1 MAFVDI
7 EVARTALIVGLVLT
21 ALLYQQTRILSGGAV
36 TGSYLALMLM
46 GGYWETIAGWA
57 VLSLIGYWAITLT
70 AHYFPVP
77 RSWLFAIGVA
87 VPTLIHVLGIQL
99 AGLPEL
105 DNYSTYLAAG
115 LYITNGLTAYDAK
128 RQGIPKTL
136 LGVAMVTAVTLAVIL
151 PVDWAMDRFSSTE
164 RVMSEVSLD
173 NPVLILIC
181 VITALAVRL
190 GLRWGTAGIIGSLFL
205 LELLSVA
212 SIAVILAF
220 TLIGTFI
227 YRWVADYLNLTPRER
242 LYSLLAVGGI
252 VSWFGLFWASWLG
265 IPGAA
270 QAEMYG
276 VEPLLVIGLM
286 MGETQRFGIIR
297 MLAGTTLVTAVTWG
311 ANYLLV
317 NNPGGV
323 WWVLMV
329 SLVPAA
335 ILMVLASRSLV
346 RDWRGAVAAGDRWGT
361 RMPPSDP
368 VALGERSKQ

>member
-87 VPTLIHVLGIQL
+87 VPTLIHVVGIQL

-136 LGVAMVTAVTLAVIL
+136 LGVAMVTAITLAVIL

-164 RVMSEVSLD
+164 RVMSDISLD

-205 LELLSVA
+205 LELLSVT

-265 IPGAA
+265 IPGAE

-297 MLAGTTLVTAVTWG
+297 MLAGTTLVNAVTWG

-361 RMPPSDP
+361 RMPPTDS
-368 VALGERSKQ
+368 VALGESSKE

>member
-21 ALLYQQTRILSGGAV
+21 AFLYQRTRILSGGAV

-77 RSWLFAIGVA
+77 RSWLFAVGVA
-87 VPTLIHVLGIQL
+87 VPTLIHVIGIQL

-151 PVDWAMDRFSSTE
+151 PVDWAMDRFSSTT
-164 RVMSEVSLD
+164 RVMSDISLD
-173 NPVLILIC
+173 NPILILIC

-212 SIAVILAF
+212 SIAIILAF

-265 IPGAA
+265 IPGAE

-286 MGETQRFGIIR
+286 MGETQRFGITR

-323 WWVLMV
+323 WWVLLV

-335 ILMVLASRSLV
+335 ILMVLASRTLTK
-346 RDWRGAVAAGDRWGT
+346 DWRGAVAAGDRWGT
-361 RMPPSDP
+361 RMPPKDLAEDHEK
-368 VALGERSKQ
+368 AL

>member
-87 VPTLIHVLGIQL
+87 VPTLLHVLGIQL

-164 RVMSEVSLD
+164 RVMSEISLD

-361 RMPPSDP
+361 RMPPADP
-368 VALGERSKQ
+368 VALRESSKE

>member
-21 ALLYQQTRILSGGAV
+21 ALLYHRTRILSGGAV

-57 VLSLIGYWAITLT
+57 VLSLIGYWAITVT

-87 VPTLIHVLGIQL
+87 VPTLIHVVGIQL

-136 LGVAMVTAVTLAVIL
+136 LGVAMVTAITLAVIL

-164 RVMSEVSLD
+164 RVMSDVSLD

-265 IPGAA
+265 IPGAE
-270 QAEMYG
+270 QAEMFG

-346 RDWRGAVAAGDRWGT
+346 RDWRGAVAAGDRWGA
-361 RMPPSDP
+361 RMPPTDP
-368 VALGERSKQ
+368 VSLGERSKE